1 MLDTTPATAVTQVLT
16 DLNTALSKADPAAA
30 AALFETEGCWRDL
43 ASLTWNIKTM
53 EGPDEIAAML
63 AAQMAQIKPRGFTIT
78 PGELAEDTG
87 SFQQAWIDFE
97 TETGRGHGHI
107 RIRDGKIWTLL
118 TTLKEL
124 NWDFGASKC
133 EHTWSDGALLI
144 AFYSEFHQISSRTR
158 PDSFKRDSPGREI
171 EGGRGLPSH
180 VVVRQ

>member
-30 AALFETEGCWRDL
+30 AALFETEGYWRDL

-124 NWDFGASKC
+124 KGHEERKGANPGPRRAPKKRRSWDMTCSPKC
-133 EHTWSDGALLI
+133 
-144 AFYSEFHQISSRTR
+144 
-158 PDSFKRDSPGREI
+158 
-171 EGGRGLPSH
+171 
-180 VVVRQ
+180 